1 VRPTHLLFD
10 FFGTLVEYDV
20 GHPPR
25 PDGTLAA
32 LAARG
37 HPLTLDEFLAAWD
50 ATWSAWEQACA
61 PRHREFSMVEVAT
74 SFLGSLEGA
83 SPRPSDVD
91 EFVAVFIADWNA
103 GVRYP
108 PGVPELLTDLAA
120 RYRLAVVSN
129 THEPDLVPGHL
140 AGMGVADLFD
150 AVVTS
155 VEVGRR
161 KPHPAV
167 YATALDRLGVTAAEA
182 VFVGDSV
189 GPDYAGPTAAGM
201 RAYLIDPVGV
211 APVPDDRRLG
221 SVLDLASVLST
232 AHSWASP
239 SCNPA

>member
-10 FFGTLVEYDV
+10 FFGTLVDYDV

-25 PDGTLAA
+25 PCGTLAL
-32 LAARG
+32 LAGLG
-37 HPLTLDEFLAAWD
+37 HPMTDHAFLAAWD
-50 ATWSAWEQACA
+50 ANWSAWEGAYA
-61 PRHREFSMVEVAT
+61 PEHREFSMVEVAA
-74 SFLGSLEGA
+74 SFLRSLAGSP
-83 SPRPSDVD
+83 PRLSDVD
-91 EFVAVFIADWNA
+91 EFVAVFVADWNA

-108 PGVPELLTDLAA
+108 AGVADLLADLAG

-140 AGMGVADLFD
+140 AAMGVAGLFA

-167 YATALDRLGVTAAEA
+167 YAAALDRLGATAAEA

-189 GPDYAGPTAAGM
+189 GPDFTGPTAAGM
-201 RAYLIDPVGV
+201 RAYLIDPAGA

-221 SVLDLASVLST
+221 SVLDLAAVL
-232 AHSWASP
+232 
-239 SCNPA
+239 

>member
-10 FFGTLVEYDV
+10 FFGTLVDYDV

-25 PDGTLAA
+25 PSGTLDALAA
-32 LAARG
+32 LG
-37 HPLTLDEFLAAWD
+37 HPLTDAEFLAAWD
-50 ATWSAWEQACA
+50 ANWAAWERACA
-61 PRHREFSMVEVAT
+61 PEHREFSMADVAT
-74 SFLGSLEGA
+74 SFLGSLCGVA
-83 SPRPSDVD
+83 PRPSDVD
-91 EFVAVFIADWNA
+91 GFVAVFIADWNA

-108 PGVPELLTDLAA
+108 AGVPELLTDLAA

-129 THEPDLVPGHL
+129 THEPDLVPDHL
-140 AGMGVADLFD
+140 AAMGVAGLFD

-167 YATALDRLGVTAAEA
+167 YAAALDRLGVTAAEA

-189 GPDYAGPTAAGM
+189 GPDFTGPTAAGM
-201 RAYLIDPVGV
+201 RAYLIDPAGA

-221 SVLDLASVLST
+221 SVLDLAAVL
-232 AHSWASP
+232 
-239 SCNPA
+239 